1 MTSGSSWVPP
11 VYSEMGFPT
20 WGNAV
25 STALETVA
33 LSHLSPEWSP
43 MGDSVGE
50 DEKRE
55 GPGAG

>member
-1 MTSGSSWVPP
+1 
-11 VYSEMGFPT
+11 MGFPT